1 MQWVT
6 LRNPERTLGKL
17 SEERSLLFIIS
28 SLPLSQFFMSS
39 LRILSYIFLMH
50 PVSSIS
56 NIWEFG
62 RERGS
67 HSMTLTGPVLNYE
80 DQVGLKLIVVFWPQ
94 HSEC

>member
-1 MQWVT
+1 
-6 LRNPERTLGKL
+6 
-17 SEERSLLFIIS
+17 
-28 SLPLSQFFMSS
+28 
-39 LRILSYIFLMH
+39 MH